1 MIDVETTFGL
11 KQEDDGGRTDG
22 AAPGQVEDGETVRPL
37 PSEME
42 AAVHTAAMEAL
53 ARIAAAYPKL
63 GRLQA
68 QRIGLARRNRALTP
82 WQTRRQGELRRELAA
97 SMDRVRLSP
106 DRVAALV
113 DDLKQTGERLRH
125 CEVAL
130 LRLAIECGI
139 SRGAFLEQH
148 EGRELETGWLSRVC
162 RLRAKGW
169 QALACGRR
177 AQVLE
182 LRREILALARETGME
197 PGELRRSPIV
207 WCCGASG
214 RRGRPR
220 TS

>member
-1 MIDVETTFGL
+1 M
-11 KQEDDGGRTDG
+11 
-22 AAPGQVEDGETVRPL
+22 
-37 PSEME
+37 
-42 AAVHTAAMEAL
+42 
-53 ARIAAAYPKL
+53 
-63 GRLQA
+63 
-68 QRIGLARRNRALTP
+68 
-82 WQTRRQGELRRELAA
+82 
-97 SMDRVRLSP
+97 
-106 DRVAALV
+106 

-197 PGELRRSPIV
+197 PGELRRIAHAVLRGERKARQATDELIECNLRLVVSIAKKYRNRGLALPDLIQEGNTGLMKAV
-207 WCCGASG
+207 DKFDH
-214 RRGRPR
+214 RRGYKFS
-220 TS
+220 TYAT